1 MSKLKKTALINSYFE
16 QIVDSIIK
24 QREEINRLAIVK
36 NEALLCSKNYQ
47 NDINLLKQCITV
59 MKQKINPNIELHNTI
74 PLAQNQPLVNHF
86 KKKVYFAISK
96 MDKLQMND
104 IICSVK
110 YSDNGYFFAFATF
123 KTVYLYDANT
133 KLCINSA
140 AIPYDPNSIMEK
152 ITRTIAISPNS
163 SIIALCAADFSIILY
178 KVPTLKLIGKIE
190 TKSNVVSCLCFFN
203 DNSHLITSAESGKL
217 TVWSVTDLSKTR
229 EVSLSKNKNVV
240 GISVTI
246 DDLTVVVVCSDGCVY
261 IMDSNFCEEPR
272 IYDSSSNF
280 IFGSSLSR
288 SGSYLA
294 LSLKNNEVKLFSL
307 IGGFQFQ
314 KAFIGHGDFV
324 VCVEFGHN
332 GKLLFTGSK
341 DESIKIWNIESA
353 ENLWT
358 IPLNE
363 NTVFCISHHPKRN
376 EFVACTGDG
385 TIIIFSYL
393 FQQ

>member
-1 MSKLKKTALINSYFE
+1 
-16 QIVDSIIK
+16 
-24 QREEINRLAIVK
+24 
-36 NEALLCSKNYQ
+36 
-47 NDINLLKQCITV
+47 
-59 MKQKINPNIELHNTI
+59 
-74 PLAQNQPLVNHF
+74 
-86 KKKVYFAISK
+86 
-96 MDKLQMND
+96 
-104 IICSVK
+104 
-110 YSDNGYFFAFATF
+110 
-123 KTVYLYDANT
+123 
-133 KLCINSA
+133 
-140 AIPYDPNSIMEK
+140 MEK